1 MSRLDTAPLL
11 DEDTAYEAMRTF
23 IEAYWERR
31 GRSSDDFAVLL
42 GNFEIDP
49 AMREDWANAVQRALA
64 NAS

>member
-1 MSRLDTAPLL
+1 MSRSDTARFL

-23 IEAYWERR
+23 IEAYWERG

-49 AMREDWANAVQRALA
+49 AMREDWASAVQRVLA
-64 NAS
+64 NGS